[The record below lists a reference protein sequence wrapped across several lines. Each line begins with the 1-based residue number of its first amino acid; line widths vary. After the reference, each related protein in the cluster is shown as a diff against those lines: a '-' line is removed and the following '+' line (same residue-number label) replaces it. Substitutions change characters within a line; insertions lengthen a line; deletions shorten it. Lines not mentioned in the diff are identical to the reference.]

1 MSGVRAE
8 TRMVPPG
15 HGHLQF
21 YRDLDG
27 VDIDRD
33 ESVSAAFF
41 DEYGLPPVH
50 PMRRGYR
57 PSLAEAIRGAMPP
70 VSQTSRPSSAASTH
84 RAAPDTHPSPE
95 CSARADSPKEN
106 HV

>member
-57 PSLAEAIRGAMPP
+57 PSLSSAIGLADQREVADPSP
-70 VSQTSRPSSAASTH
+70 RTSSPAALGPLPSST
-84 RAAPDTHPSPE
+84 
-95 CSARADSPKEN
+95 KE
-106 HV
+106 HA